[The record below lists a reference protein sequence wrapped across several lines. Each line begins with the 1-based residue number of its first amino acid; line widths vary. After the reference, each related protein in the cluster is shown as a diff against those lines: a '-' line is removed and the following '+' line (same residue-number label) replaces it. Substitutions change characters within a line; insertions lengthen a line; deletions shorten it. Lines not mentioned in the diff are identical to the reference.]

1 MGDVLAACVDAR
13 LLGDAGVAPTG
24 DVGGMGI
31 EEKQRRV
38 VSEVCVCSHAPHYV
52 YALYG
57 AHGKQLQLKGLV
69 FRKLRLCLKDS
80 EKVLFQLC
88 F

>member
-1 MGDVLAACVDAR
+1 MGDVLAACMEAR
-13 LLGDAGVAPTG
+13 LLGDAGVAATG

-31 EEKQRRV
+31 EEKLRRL
-38 VSEVCVCSHAPHYV
+38 VSEVCVCPYAPYNV

-57 AHGKQLQLKGLV
+57 IQEIQLQLKGLV